1 MCEGER
7 GRERARRVE
16 RAQYITMCS
25 STYMYSSATGAVK
38 SSTRRR
44 DSKDTFYSSDE
55 DRPLVHHAHSS
66 EGTGDREGEISSSDE
81 GSSSEEDQREGEK
94 EGGRSKI
101 KGGRGGKVN
110 NERGAGGRKSES
122 ESESESSSSSEEEER
137 GVGGGGGKKLFMGQS
152 RSKEKVNKIIKFGGL
167 FNYKFSIINYTAL
180 PTGHFNSSQEV
191 HECYSDEPL
200 LLFSSQDSC
209 CCSWLKQSHAT

>member
-1 MCEGER
+1 MIVCVKEKKGER
-7 GRERARRVE
+7 ESQKSREGIIT
-16 RAQYITMCS
+16 ITMCS
-25 STYMYSSATGAVK
+25 STYSGDTGAVK
-38 SSTRRR
+38 SSARRR

-66 EGTGDREGEISSSDE
+66 EGAGNREGEISSSDD
-81 GSSSEEDQREGEK
+81 GSSSEEDQREREK

-152 RSKEKVNKIIKFGGL
+152 RSKEKVNKIIKFGGF
-167 FNYKFSIINYTAL
+167 FNYK
-180 PTGHFNSSQEV
+180 
-191 HECYSDEPL
+191 
-200 LLFSSQDSC
+200 
-209 CCSWLKQSHAT
+209 